1 MKNIDKRYLNK
12 GIDNFRKSMILVLG
26 DIMLD
31 RFIWGKVS
39 RISPEAPVPVVEVEH
54 ETAMLGGATNVV
66 NNLIS
71 LGANVMM
78 CGVLGDDPTGNEIIS
93 QLHELNVDTAGI
105 AIEPDRSTSVKTR
118 IIAHDQQVV
127 RYDRENKIPLKPK
140 SAKGILD
147 FIHKKKGNLSAIIVS
162 DYGKGV
168 ISRQLLN
175 GLKNIT
181 SDYNVPVTVDP
192 YVKNFPLYKDVTV
205 ITPNHTQAGE
215 IAGLEISTEEDLEY
229 LNRTE
234 LRYDDYFLHFYNF
247 NPESVVHSDRN
258 ACDQDVDY
266 FVVHKSG
273 KCVIN
278 SVKGAQFDSI
288 QKGPAL
294 YVNKLRY
301 TGSGVFISEIERAL
315 KSGVKVKNCYAC
327 RYHADA
333 HYSLF
338 ESKPI
343 FCKTYK
349 FKCRSN
355 HAAECDRYRPD
366 IKIFENHQ
374 ERAIDVFLDK
384 ESYKIIPKPIPT
396 HRDEIYKMPD
406 TIICSKCG
414 KSTKDWVTLNPDVCS
429 DCIYGRK

>member
-215 IAGLEISTEEDLEY
+215 IAGLEISNEEDLKKVGEK
-229 LNRTE
+229 L
-234 LRYDDYFLHFYNF
+234 LHNKKCKALLIT
-247 NPESVVHSDRN
+247 R
-258 ACDQDVDY
+258 
-266 FVVHKSG
+266 G
-273 KCVIN
+273 KD
-278 SVKGAQFDSI
+278 GM
-288 QKGPAL
+288 
-294 YVNKLRY
+294 
-301 TGSGVFISEIERAL
+301 T
-315 KSGVKVKNCYAC
+315 
-327 RYHADA
+327 
-333 HYSLF
+333 LF
-338 ESKPI
+338 EEEGRVTHIKSIARKVYDVTGAGDTVI
-343 FCKTYK
+343 ATLTLGI
-349 FKCRSN
+349 
-355 HAAECDRYRPD
+355 AGGLD
-366 IKIFENHQ
+366 IKSAAYLSNLAGGIVVGEIGTST
-374 ERAIDVFLDK
+374 AKIDTLK
-384 ESYKIIPKPIPT
+384 ELIDSHI
-396 HRDEIYKMPD
+396 
-406 TIICSKCG
+406 
-414 KSTKDWVTLNPDVCS
+414 
-429 DCIYGRK
+429 